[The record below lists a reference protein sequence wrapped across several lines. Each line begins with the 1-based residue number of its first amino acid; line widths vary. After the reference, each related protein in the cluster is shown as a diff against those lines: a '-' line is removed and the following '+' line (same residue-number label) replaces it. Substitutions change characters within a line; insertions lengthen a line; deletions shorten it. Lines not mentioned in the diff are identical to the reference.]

1 MTMLALG
8 VIPRE
13 MRELVKLL
21 RTLGVGEHWSRLDS
35 DIPRANPY
43 AMRFYKSLRA
53 AEGRP
58 A

>member
-1 MTMLALG
+1 MLALG

-13 MRELVKLL
+13 MREYVKLL

-35 DIPRANPY
+35 DIPRENPY